1 MSRLYVLFF
10 FTCFKIKYVYK
21 SNEKMKITFFL
32 KYVFCI
38 SFLSVYTKHVLK
50 HYDTLLYLKPN
61 EKIQQT
67 YF

>member
-1 MSRLYVLFF
+1 
-10 FTCFKIKYVYK
+10 
-21 SNEKMKITFFL
+21 MKITFFL

-61 EKIQQT
+61 EKIQHFFKQKMCD
-67 YF
+67 FLVFAQFI